1 MGKSQDTCVNHLG
14 NRLTYTNMRNL
25 KHYQIQKSFLK
36 HHFTKGKKKFKL
48 LREELKNLGPVFTE
62 VLFIIAK
69 TWKKTHVFIC
79 GWMNKENAHRLE
91 YYSAI
96 KRKYYHL

>member
-1 MGKSQDTCVNHLG
+1 M
-14 NRLTYTNMRNL
+14 
-25 KHYQIQKSFLK
+25 FAA
-36 HHFTKGKKKFKL
+36 
-48 LREELKNLGPVFTE
+48 